1 LASSESSLRRFGIE
15 ALVIVGSILLAFAI
29 DAAWAERRES
39 SEVVAALRSVEVE
52 LRVNRSY
59 FEEIEVAHR
68 RSADAGYEMLRLTG
82 PEPRTDSIGRIQ
94 YLIGELWLRAGM
106 NPPSSGAMS
115 ALIASGR
122 IAEVPDQELRQ
133 ALAAWPAYVERQR
146 ELLDL
151 IYSEN
156 LYHQR
161 LVLYIA
167 QLDVDRLYGMG
178 DQDGARAEF
187 REGAPGASRFPSDYE
202 GLLSDREFEN
212 GVTSRI
218 TAALIGAQLSLQA
231 REQIDAILGL
241 LEREL
246 G

>member
-1 LASSESSLRRFGIE
+1 MRRFGIE
-15 ALVIVGSILLAFAI
+15 ALVIVGSILSAFAI

-39 SEVVAALRSVEVE
+39 SEVVAALRSVEAE

-59 FEEIEVAHR
+59 FEEIETYHS
-68 RSADAGYEMLRLTG
+68 RSAEARYEMLTLTG
-82 PEPRTDSIGRIQ
+82 PEPKADSIVRVH

-106 NPPSSGAMS
+106 NPPSSEAMS
-115 ALIASGR
+115 ALVASGR
-122 IAEVPDQELRQ
+122 IAEVPNQELQQ
-133 ALAAWPAYVERQR
+133 ALGAWPAYVDRQR

-151 IYSEN
+151 IYTEN

-167 QLDVDRLYGMG
+167 QLDVDRRYGMG
-178 DQDGARAEF
+178 DQDEARAEF
-187 REGAPGASRFPSDYE
+187 RAGAPAASRFPRDYA

-212 GVTSRI
+212 GLTSRI
-218 TAALIGAQLSLQA
+218 TAALIGAQLSPQA
-231 REQIDAILGL
+231 REHIDAILEL